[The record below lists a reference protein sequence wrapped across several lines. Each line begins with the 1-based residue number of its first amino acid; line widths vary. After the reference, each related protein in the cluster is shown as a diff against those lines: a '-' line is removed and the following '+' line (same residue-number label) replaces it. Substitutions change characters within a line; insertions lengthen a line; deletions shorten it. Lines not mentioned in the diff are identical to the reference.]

1 MLAKRLELLQD
12 VQRLQDS
19 LDVQGDQAY
28 TCETAGH
35 FFLYQV
41 LARWERFLAS
51 VKRVGKKVGL
61 KLHFLSSYC
70 LNQIIFNQIV

>member
-19 LDVQGDQAY
+19 LGVQGDQAY
-28 TCETAGH
+28 TCETSGH

-41 LARWERFLAS
+41 LARWERFLAN
-51 VKRVGKKVGL
+51 VKQVGKKV
-61 KLHFLSSYC
+61 KL
-70 LNQIIFNQIV
+70 